1 MNFRGTSLNHYN
13 RNEGRI
19 SIFILNRLV
28 TGNLTLRVSVVNG
41 FVQLLGYL
49 RGLINIGILSRIK
62 NVLLR
67 IPNVMRSGYK

>member
-1 MNFRGTSLNHYN
+1 MNFRGSSSNHYN
-13 RNEGRI
+13 RNEDRI

-49 RGLINIGILSRIK
+49 RGLINIGILSRTK

-67 IPNVMRSGYK
+67 IPNAMRSGYK